1 MSLRRIFVICF
12 LLICVIPLFAYID
25 PGAGSYII
33 QIIIAGSLTIAFLLK
48 TQWRRLVALFKRMR
62 GKVDREDG
70 QEEK

>member
-1 MSLRRIFVICF
+1 MGLRRLFVICF

-33 QIIIAGSLTIAFLLK
+33 QIIIAGSLTIAFVLK
-48 TQWRRLVALFKRMR
+48 TQWRRLVALVKKMR
-62 GKVDREDG
+62 GKGDREDG